1 MYALVHKGKVI
12 SGPRDWNKAFFE
24 FLLKRKKIDFGHIPR
39 NPTAELPFTINSD
52 TKIYPVEILK
62 ENLNEL
68 IEYHRGPLWQINEN
82 VAIATYEVIE
92 IELEFAKGN
101 FKQLL
106 AAERYIKEIA
116 GTTATVQNTEVK
128 IDTSRDGRNAFIQKY
143 ISMSNDDVANWK
155 FTEGWLT
162 LTKEE
167 LGVII
172 TAINNHIQGTFDWE
186 KEISDQIDSE
196 ISVNDLVK
204 YKEIIK
210 PNQNLGVN

>member
-24 FLLKRKKIDFGHIPR
+24 FLLKRKKIDFGLIPR
-39 NPTAELPFTINSD
+39 NPTAELPFIINSD
-52 TKIYPVEILK
+52 TKIYPVEIVK
-62 ENLNEL
+62 ENHDAL

-82 VAIATYEVIE
+82 VAIATYEVVE

-106 AAERYIKEIA
+106 SGERYMKEIA

-143 ISMSNDDVANWK
+143 ISLGNDDVANWK
-155 FTEGWLT
+155 FAEGWLT